1 MSVILDGV
9 LDQEMDEE
17 LVYSKYALW
26 IETFEDREV
35 HS

>member
-17 LVYSKYALW
+17 LVYSKYVLW